1 MIGILSKS
9 SASLTEV
16 KKFEYPIVRNFKNR
30 SGRRCLAK
38 VVKNDK
44 IVKETVF
51 LIPQSFFIFRLT

>member
-1 MIGILSKS
+1 MIGILSRS

-16 KKFEYPIVRNFKNR
+16 KKFEYHIVRNFKNR
-30 SGRRCLAK
+30 SGWRWLAK

-51 LIPQSFFIFRLT
+51 LIIKVFLFFA

>member
-1 MIGILSKS
+1 MIDILSKS

-30 SGRRCLAK
+30 SGRRWLAK